1 MTNILFSGLDK
12 ENGFNDMQ
20 SECLIKNIKDNSVIT
35 YIASDFDDIV
45 KSKKYSS
52 AMMRLFE
59 TIGIKFKKVNLVDS
73 SVSIND
79 AKEMLN
85 SSNIVFLMGGSP
97 YLQMKGINKYG
108 LKDKIKT
115 IDLVIGVSAGSMNQS
130 KRVVY
135 EDEDF
140 DMKLYDY
147 EGLGLVDF
155 NIYPHL
161 DFNNI
166 ELLKESFRIS
176 EIIPIICLPDD
187 SFIRVIDSK
196 IEYYGPHYSISNNE
210 IDISGCD
217 YEEINHTGTI
227 PLESERLLFRKT
239 TKDDIDEFF
248 FIQLNPNLRRYLG
261 MTKVGN
267 NLIKNRKFFDES
279 VYDNKDFYRWTI
291 VKKEDNKIL
300 GCIYL
305 NIHDKKARTAGIDY
319 WIREDEWGCG
329 YVTEAAQ
336 RILEFA
342 FDTLNLNRIESCGAK
357 DNPGTWKVMEHIGLK
372 YEGERQSGA
381 FYYYG
386 GLTDLVMYGI
396 TRNEYL
402 FEKNNK
408 RKTMIK

>member
-52 AMMRLFE
+52 AMMRFFE

-279 VYDNKDFYRWTI
+279 AYDNKDFYRWTI

-402 FEKNNK
+402 FKKNNK

>member
-52 AMMRLFE
+52 AMMRFFE

-261 MTKVGN
+261 ITKVGN

-408 RKTMIK
+408 RKTMI

>member
-52 AMMRLFE
+52 AMMRFFE

-73 SVSIND
+73 SVSINY

-279 VYDNKDFYRWTI
+279 AYDNKDFYRWTI

>member
-52 AMMRLFE
+52 AMMRFFE

-135 EDEDF
+135 EDEE
-140 DMKLYDY
+140 YDEKILDY
-147 EGLGLVDF
+147 DGLGLIDF

-161 DFNNI
+161 DFNDI
-166 ELLKESFRIS
+166 ELLKETFRVS
-176 EIIPIICLPDD
+176 EYLPLEALPND
-187 SFIRVIDSK
+187 SFIKVQNGN
-196 IEYYGPHYSISNNE
+196 IEYYGPHYRVYNNE
-210 IDISGCD
+210 IDIPGHD
-217 YEEINHTGTI
+217 YDSINHIGTI
-227 PLESERLLFRKT
+227 DLESERLLFRKT

-267 NLIKNRKFFDES
+267 NLIKNSDET
-279 VYDNKDFYRWTI
+279 V
-291 VKKEDNKIL
+291 
-300 GCIYL
+300 
-305 NIHDKKARTAGIDY
+305 
-319 WIREDEWGCG
+319 
-329 YVTEAAQ
+329 
-336 RILEFA
+336 
-342 FDTLNLNRIESCGAK
+342 
-357 DNPGTWKVMEHIGLK
+357 
-372 YEGERQSGA
+372 
-381 FYYYG
+381 
-386 GLTDLVMYGI
+386 
-396 TRNEYL
+396 
-402 FEKNNK
+402 
-408 RKTMIK
+408 

>member
-35 YIASDFDDIV
+35 YIASNFDDIV

-59 TIGIKFKKVNLVDS
+59 AIGIKFKKVNLVDS

-279 VYDNKDFYRWTI
+279 AYDNKDFYRWTI

>member
-279 VYDNKDFYRWTI
+279 AYDNKDFYRWTI

>member
-52 AMMRLFE
+52 AMMRFFE

-279 VYDNKDFYRWTI
+279 AYYNKDFYRWTI

-342 FDTLNLNRIESCGAK
+342 FYTLNLNRIESCGAK

>member
-20 SECLIKNIKDNSVIT
+20 SECLIKSIKDDSVIT

-45 KSKKYSS
+45 KSKKHSS
-52 AMMRLFE
+52 AMMRFFE

-79 AKEMLN
+79 AKGMLN

-176 EIIPIICLPDD
+176 EIIPIICLPND

-372 YEGERQSGA
+372 YEGVRQSGA

>member
-59 TIGIKFKKVNLVDS
+59 AIGIKFKKVNLVDS

-79 AKEMLN
+79 AKETLN

-279 VYDNKDFYRWTI
+279 AYDNKDFYRWTI

-386 GLTDLVMYGI
+386 GLTDLLMYGI

>member
-1 MTNILFSGLDK
+1 MTNILFSGIDK
-12 ENGFNDMQ
+12 ENGFNEEQ

-52 AMMRLFE
+52 AMMRFFE

-279 VYDNKDFYRWTI
+279 AYDNKDFYRWTI

>member
-1 MTNILFSGLDK
+1 MTNILFSGIDK

-20 SECLIKNIKDNSVIT
+20 SECLIKSIKDDSVIT

-45 KSKKYSS
+45 KSKKYSN
-52 AMMRLFE
+52 AIMKFFE

-85 SSNIVFLMGGSP
+85 SSDIVFLMGGSP
-97 YLQMKGINKYG
+97 YLQIQGINKYG

-147 EGLGLVDF
+147 EGLDLVDF

-176 EIIPIICLPDD
+176 EIIPIICLPND
-187 SFIRVIDSK
+187 SFIKVIDGK
-196 IEYYGPHYSISNNE
+196 VEYYGPHYSISNNE

-291 VKKEDNKIL
+291 VKKDGNKIL

-372 YEGERQSGA
+372 YEGVRQSGA

-396 TRNEYL
+396 TRDEYL

>member
-35 YIASDFDDIV
+35 YIASDFDDIA

-52 AMMRLFE
+52 AMMRFFE

>member
-12 ENGFNDMQ
+12 ENGFNEEQ

-35 YIASDFDDIV
+35 YIASDFDDII

-52 AMMRLFE
+52 AMMRFFE

-79 AKEMLN
+79 ANEMLN
-85 SSNIVFLMGGSP
+85 SSDIVFLMGGSP

-108 LKDKIKT
+108 LKEYIKN
-115 IDLVIGVSAGSMNQS
+115 IPLVIGVSAGSMNQS

-166 ELLKESFRIS
+166 DLLKESFRIS

-261 MTKVGN
+261 MTKIGN

-372 YEGERQSGA
+372 YEGVRQSGA

-402 FEKNNK
+402 FEKI
-408 RKTMIK
+408 IKGKL

>member
-59 TIGIKFKKVNLVDS
+59 AIGIKFKKVNLVDS

-279 VYDNKDFYRWTI
+279 AYDNKDFYRWTI